1 VNITC
6 TKHFNETCFYYLI
19 YTIKDTNTGTTYDIR
34 SGNIAEVLEQQAK
47 ELTQLGGK
55 VQRPWEDWWQKKRD
69 QNDKLLI
76 VTDKSQIDI
85 VRDLLNKAKYGDLI
99 ADINVKGL
107 DELTPLHIV
116 SAEGYIEIV
125 MLLVKQ

>member
-1 VNITC
+1 
-6 TKHFNETCFYYLI
+6 
-19 YTIKDTNTGTTYDIR
+19 
-34 SGNIAEVLEQQAK
+34 LEQQAK